1 MKVVSACPRPH
12 TELPNLRSSARQNC
26 SRRAGVRVLEQNP
39 GRLSPKRL
47 SSEGRSEGIILILR
61 TFNTANKIKPKRKSL
76 TEGESNPARFPSISL
91 ERDGHCDPEAGT
103 RAVV

>member
-1 MKVVSACPRPH
+1 MKVVS
-12 TELPNLRSSARQNC
+12 
-26 SRRAGVRVLEQNP
+26 
-39 GRLSPKRL
+39 RLSKVSHGTAEPAEFGATKLLSKGRSTCIRAESGPIIPQRL

-76 TEGESNPARFPSISL
+76 TEGESNPARFPSILL